1 MNASLTHS
9 FASTVR
15 DGISDNGSSPGHQ
28 AENVHCME
36 VRGDPLARHARPNV
50 TQVASKRVG
59 SISIK
64 TGEMS
69 SGTT

>member
-1 MNASLTHS
+1 M
-9 FASTVR
+9 
-15 DGISDNGSSPGHQ
+15 SDNGSSPGHQ

-36 VRGDPLARHARPNV
+36 VRGDPSARHARPNV